1 MGEGYN
7 WHLYGCRLFS
17 AKKHQHALWNRCLGS
32 QLILPICRVNRIQLV
47 NTISLCR
54 IIFCSVLFVV
64 ITKMC

>member
-32 QLILPICRVNRIQLV
+32 QLILPICRVNRIQLEILLV
-47 NTISLCR
+47 FVGLFFAL
-54 IIFCSVLFVV
+54 FCLWS
-64 ITKMC
+64 